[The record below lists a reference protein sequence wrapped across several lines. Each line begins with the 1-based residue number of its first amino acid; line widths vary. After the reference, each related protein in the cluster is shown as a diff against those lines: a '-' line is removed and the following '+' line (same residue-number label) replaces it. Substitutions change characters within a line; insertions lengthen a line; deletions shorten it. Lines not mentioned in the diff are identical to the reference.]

1 MANQELYKQAIADAK
16 KLKDISM
23 AQAKEAIAEAFNPR
37 IQEMFRLKLS
47 ELEEE
52 SEEDAHKVEE
62 GHEEGTHDV
71 VHMEEEELDPM
82 EESEVN
88 EMTLEE
94 ILAELE
100 EGDMEEEADLEEAG
114 TGYEAGKQEPQ
125 IEEADEEAEEAELE
139 AGEEGEEAGEE
150 EGEELGAEEAE
161 EVAELSIEEFKD
173 LIRDVLADVLAGHD
187 EEGDLEGGEEDVI
200 GLDEILAELEEED
213 KKEKVEE
220 VEEVEELKSE
230 LHEAIET
237 INSLKNSLNEINL
250 LNAKLLYVNKIFK
263 AKSLTESQ
271 KVKVVN
277 AFDRATTTKEAQNIY
292 ETLKDSLSES
302 KKGAIKESVGFAS
315 KALGSAPAQPIVEA
329 DGYVNRMQILAG
341 IKPTY

>member
-114 TGYEAGKQEPQ
+114 TGYHAGKQEPQ

-173 LIRDVLADVLAGHD
+173 LIRDVLADVLAGHE

>member
-125 IEEADEEAEEAELE
+125 IEEADEEAEVE
-139 AGEEGEEAGEE
+139 
-150 EGEELGAEEAE
+150 
-161 EVAELSIEEFKD
+161 K
-173 LIRDVLADVLAGHD
+173 
-187 EEGDLEGGEEDVI
+187 
-200 GLDEILAELEEED
+200 LAEGLA
-213 KKEKVEE
+213 VG
-220 VEEVEELKSE
+220 V
-230 LHEAIET
+230 
-237 INSLKNSLNEINL
+237 
-250 LNAKLLYVNKIFK
+250 
-263 AKSLTESQ
+263 
-271 KVKVVN
+271 
-277 AFDRATTTKEAQNIY
+277 
-292 ETLKDSLSES
+292 
-302 KKGAIKESVGFAS
+302 SVGCA
-315 KALGSAPAQPIVEA
+315 ATP
-329 DGYVNRMQILAG
+329 N
-341 IKPTY
+341 